1 MQSPS
6 YQYIGSDK
14 LRFGY
19 KLFYLQTSAQL
30 IGALTSSLVLNCNN
44 TVSGYDPV
52 LSIPQVAKNYKRVQ
66 LVLDAYAMLIID
78 NAGIIYNL
86 SAVLHSF
93 GSIANPGNGI
103 IVDGVTSPAS
113 FSNLTRIME
122 FSTAPSIIDM
132 SDMDMAWAVD
142 AATNTLSFPI
152 PATPTHR
159 GQIAIQATILADN
172 GTN

>member
-6 YQYIGSDK
+6 YQYISTDTIR
-14 LRFGY
+14 LGY

-30 IGALTSSLVLNCNN
+30 IGALTGALVLNCNN
-44 TVSGYDPV
+44 IVLGYDPV
-52 LSIPQVAKNYKRVQ
+52 ISIPQVAKTYTRTR
-66 LVLDAYAMLIID
+66 LVMDAYAMLII
-78 NAGIIYNL
+78 NNGGTIYNL

-93 GSIANPGNGI
+93 GSIQNSGNGLI
-103 IVDGVTSPAS
+103 IDGVTNPAS
-113 FSNLTRIME
+113 FSNLTRVIE

-132 SDMDMAWAVD
+132 SAIDMAWAVD

-152 PATPTHR
+152 PPTPTHR
-159 GQIAIQATILADN
+159 GQIAIQVTLLGDN